1 MRESGITEATA
12 KRLILVAA
20 LETEVYG
27 MRAANTQRELD
38 GQDLDFVQENFDDM
52 AKYIREVALKT
63 DEQISKARK

>member
-1 MRESGITEATA
+1 M
-12 KRLILVAA
+12 AA

-63 DEQISKARK
+63 DEQILKARK